1 MDVDEEPAKA
11 DESAAGDKADGKE
24 SAEAKEGEGEAKDK
38 PKEKEPSSYTLTA
51 PCRVVPQQ
59 VKHVSF
65 PPGESRAPCRS
76 AFQSKGV
83 AARVHTALLLLA
95 VRSKHASRMRS
106 GYLSGKEFLAP
117 EVALLQAV
125 CNWRSSTS

>member
-11 DESAAGDKADGKE
+11 DESAAGGDKAEGKE
-24 SAEAKEGEGEAKDK
+24 GGEGEGEGKDK

-65 PPGESRAPCRS
+65 PPGESRAP
-76 AFQSKGV
+76 AG
-83 AARVHTALLLLA
+83 
-95 VRSKHASRMRS
+95 
-106 GYLSGKEFLAP
+106 P
-117 EVALLQAV
+117 DI
-125 CNWRSSTS
+125 